1 MDKNTIK
8 ILSNI
13 YDASEF
19 IQHEIGKLATILSPM
34 KKEVQKKAVKKEV
47 KKTVKKAVKKSTK
60 KTTKTNK

>member
-19 IQHEIGKLATILSPM
+19 IQHEIGKLATILEP
-34 KKEVQKKAVKKEV
+34 K
-47 KKTVKKAVKKSTK
+47 VKKAVKKTKKAVKKTK
-60 KTTKTNK
+60 KTNKK